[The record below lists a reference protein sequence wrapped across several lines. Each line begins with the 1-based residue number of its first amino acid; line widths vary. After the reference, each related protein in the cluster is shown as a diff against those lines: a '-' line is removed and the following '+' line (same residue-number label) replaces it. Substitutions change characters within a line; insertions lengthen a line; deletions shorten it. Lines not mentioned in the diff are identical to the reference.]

1 MILTEE
7 EMYLMTCFDY
17 SSRENAITGIKLLK
31 ALGVM
36 DEAESESCSQLLRKL
51 EKMSD
56 EVFGSFDFSI
66 YNEE

>member
-17 SSRENAITGIKLLK
+17 SSRENAITGIKLLR

-36 DEAESESCSQLLRKL
+36 DEAEAESCSQLLQKL

-56 EVFGSFDFSI
+56 EAFSSLDFST
-66 YNEE
+66 YEEE